1 LGLGDRCVP
10 SHWIDRVAEPLVGR
24 VPMGWARE
32 LHVVPSDVPV
42 VLAPMPAAWECDLS
56 DDSLRWTPGVFEI
69 FGLPADQ
76 PVRRDDVVAMYS
88 EESRAELKRLRDD
101 AIATCGSFT
110 FDAEIRRPDGE
121 LRLMR
126 VTADVEVREG
136 KAVYLYGL
144 KQDITHL
151 RR

>member
-1 LGLGDRCVP
+1 MSR
-10 SHWIDRVAEPLVGR
+10 HWIDRVGEPSVGR
-24 VPMGWARE
+24 VPMGWANG
-32 LHVVPSDVPV
+32 LGVVPDVAPG

-88 EESRAELKRLRDD
+88 PESQAELCRLRSE

-110 FDAEIRRPDGE
+110 FDAEIRRADGQT
-121 LRLMR
+121 RWMR
-126 VTADVEVREG
+126 ITADVEVREG
-136 KAVYLYGL
+136 RAVFLYGL

>member
-1 LGLGDRCVP
+1 
-10 SHWIDRVAEPLVGR
+10 
-24 VPMGWARE
+24 MGWARE
-32 LHVVPSDVPV
+32 LHMVPDSAPA

-69 FGLPADQ
+69 FGLPANG

-88 EESRAELKRLRDD
+88 PESRAELERLRSE

-121 LRLMR
+121 TRWMR
-126 VTADVEVREG
+126 VTADVDMREG
-136 KAVYLYGL
+136 RAAYLYGL

-151 RR
+151 KTTKAG